1 MVKVTDFEIHGT
13 VQSCCYT
20 SFGLRNAGIRGFL
33 IANDRAEV
41 DVRFPTSLTG
51 DGTDA
56 MYVPSSKYTT
66 PKRDP
71 WSVHFAL

>member
-1 MVKVTDFEIHGT
+1 
-13 VQSCCYT
+13 
-20 SFGLRNAGIRGFL
+20 
-33 IANDRAEV
+33 
-41 DVRFPTSLTG
+41 LTG